1 MIGCYGLGTWQPS
14 TKPPGT
20 STSNYTDDVAKVDIH
35 SIILNMMAGHDT
47 SPSRTQGPSTCNIS
61 PTRSC
66 TEVTAVRR
74 IGGAR
79 GNLSNYRMFPEHAQN
94 IARSTDQVSSLL
106 RGSGCTDRAAAHADL
121 GDR

>member
-20 STSNYTDDVAKVDIH
+20 STSNYTDDMAKVGIY

-61 PTRSC
+61 STRSC
-66 TEVTAVRR
+66 TEMTTVRR

-79 GNLSNYRMFPEHAQN
+79 GNLFPEHAQN
-94 IARSTDQVSSLL
+94 IARSTDE
-106 RGSGCTDRAAAHADL
+106 TTYYL
-121 GDR
+121 GNP